1 MKKILMIDTVQFNKN
16 GITTVITSL
25 IDNLNQSDFSV
36 SLLVNGKI
44 DQTMKEE
51 FANKNV
57 LLYEFPDR
65 KKNLYYYLKLL
76 YRLLSKNKFDI
87 IHIHGNSGTMIF
99 EAMVGKL
106 LHIEKIIIHCHNNH
120 TNYPIIN
127 IILKK
132 FLKFF
137 YTDAIACSKLAGDW
151 LFGKQYY
158 HILKNGIDTQKFI
171 FSYENYL
178 KIRKEL
184 QISNELVLGHVGL
197 FNYQKN
203 QEFLLNILNELHKR
217 NIPSKLV
224 LIGDGELKTTVKD
237 KIAEMNLTK
246 YVIILSNR
254 DDIYSLLSCMDIFV
268 FPSRWEGFGIALL
281 EAQANGLP
289 CIVSTNVS
297 KEVNVTNTLKYC
309 DLNNLSLWVNK
320 ICNTNISQRKI
331 NSQNNIKL
339 IQKENYDIKNSINLI
354 EKIYCDKRRK

>member
-25 IDNLNQSDFSV
+25 IDNLKQSDFSI
-36 SLLVNGKI
+36 SLLVNGNI
-44 DQTMKEE
+44 DQIMKEYLE
-51 FANKNV
+51 NKNV
-57 LLYEFPDR
+57 SLYEFPDR
-65 KKNLYYYLKLL
+65 KENLYYYLKLL
-76 YRLLSKNKFDI
+76 YKLLSKGKFDI

-99 EAMVGKL
+99 EAMIGKL
-106 LHIEKIIIHCHNNH
+106 LHVRKIVIHCHNNH
-120 TNYPIIN
+120 TNYPILN
-127 IILKK
+127 KILKK

-151 LFGKQYY
+151 LFGKQNY
-158 HILKNGIDTQKFI
+158 HILKNGIDTQKFM
-171 FSYENYL
+171 FSYDNYL

-203 QEFLLNILNELHKR
+203 QEFLLNILNELNKR
-217 NIPSKLV
+217 NIPAKLL
-224 LIGDGELKTTVKD
+224 LIGDGELKAAIKN
-237 KIAEMNLTK
+237 KIKEMKLTK
-246 YVIILSNR
+246 HVIILNNR

-297 KEVNVTNTLKYC
+297 KEVNVTDTLKYC
-309 DLNNLSLWVNK
+309 DLSNLSQWINE
-320 ICNTNISQRKI
+320 ICNINISQRKI
-331 NSQNNIKL
+331 NSQNNIKK
-339 IQKENYDIKNSINLI
+339 IQKENYDIKNSINFI
-354 EKIYCDKRRK
+354 EKIYCD